1 MCNLIKS
8 EYIYVGGG
16 NKLKYINAEFQD
28 QILTIT
34 LNNPERNN
42 PLSQEL
48 CRDLIDT
55 LRKAEKDPA
64 ISAIVLTGSGKS
76 FCAGAD
82 IKEFS
87 EKLSQST
94 VTVYEDGNL
103 STAELFRLGTNYTKP
118 IIGAVNGYALAGG
131 FGLACLCHIV
141 FASDRAKFGIT
152 EINIGMF
159 PMVILPLV
167 RKVIGERKALEL
179 SLTAQILNA
188 EEAREIGVVNY
199 VVAHENLLR
208 DTKEFVENLVKRSP
222 VAVKM
227 GLTAYNDTYLM
238 DSSKAIDYLNALRVI
253 NFKSKDLYEGSQAFL
268 EKREP
273 IWLGE

>member
-1 MCNLIKS
+1 MKYIKS
-8 EYIYVGGG
+8 ELQ
-16 NKLKYINAEFQD
+16 NH
-28 QILTIT
+28 ILMIT
-34 LNNPERNN
+34 LNKPERNN

-55 LRKAEKDPA
+55 LKRAEKDPSIRA
-64 ISAIVLTGSGKS
+64 IILTGAGKS

-82 IKEFS
+82 IKEFT
-87 EKLSQST
+87 EKLNQST
-94 VTVYEDGNL
+94 VTVYEDGNI
-103 STAELFRLGTNYTKP
+103 STAELFRLGINYTKP

-131 FGLACLCHIV
+131 FGLACLCHVV
-141 FASDRAKFGIT
+141 FASEKAKFGIT

-179 SLTAQILNA
+179 SLTAQILSA
-188 EEAREIGVVNY
+188 EEACDLGVVNY
-199 VVAHENLLR
+199 VVSHENLLKE
-208 DTKEFVENLVKRSP
+208 TKDFVQNLLKRSP

-227 GLTAYNDTYLM
+227 GLTAFNETYLM
-238 DSSKAIDYLNALRVI
+238 DSSRAVDYLNALRVI

-273 IWLGE
+273 TWVGE